1 MIIARVF
8 TGITNHFPVRASEW
22 ALAFMMVGWGFIVL
36 QPDEMFAVVP
46 AYSHMSMIASETAW
60 GSATTC
66 IGLIRIVALIANGT
80 FAETWWGRW
89 SPHLRAVLSFAACFL
104 WASIS
109 LGLFASQV
117 QNTGLAI
124 YPFLFALDAYNCR
137 RAAGDAGSLDGE
149 KRGCD

>member
-1 MIIARVF
+1 MEAARVIIARVF

-66 IGLIRIVALIANGT
+66 IGGNQDRGVDRKRDVRRDMVGPVVA
-80 FAETWWGRW
+80 
-89 SPHLRAVLSFAACFL
+89 SPS
-104 WASIS
+104 
-109 LGLFASQV
+109 G
-117 QNTGLAI
+117 
-124 YPFLFALDAYNCR
+124 
-137 RAAGDAGSLDGE
+137 GSLLRCLLSMGFDIIGSICQSGAE
-149 KRGCD
+149 YRACHLSVPVRA